1 MKTLP
6 ALLVL
11 ASLLA
16 ALPAT
21 AAPPAP
27 PEAPDAIEPECAQ
40 IYRRTDVE
48 NVAFVMTSSCSAA
61 VYWCATPG
69 APTNTCKRLASTPG
83 SVVVPEP
90 TGDCIPLGAATVCY
104 SLHWPGCNLSVH
116 AAGQDVCLYRTGPV
130 VQSSAAADQCVTV
143 YDFPDMGW
151 RVCAD
156 VWAEDCA
163 LYEYRATFLGTER
176 NCIGPAVP
184 GATCGPYLGPVQ
196 PCVNPRD
203 ADCLGYVNQNALPM
217 VNPVCLVDA
226 SLSAG
231 AASPPPCYDIYRRTD
246 VHTFTLVQRNSCSAE
261 AYTCPTPGAPLDQ
274 CQPLVSQAAAVAGAP
289 EPQCLQYYR
298 ETEVGPYRHVQ
309 RNSCESEHYLCDE
322 EAVPYLLMG
331 IHRPRRSRAGLVA
344 AGLPPRRARRTAVAL
359 LRRPRQHG
367 LHGVRG
373 AHHRR
378 EQ

>member
-1 MKTLP
+1 
-6 ALLVL
+6 
-11 ASLLA
+11 
-16 ALPAT
+16 
-21 AAPPAP
+21 
-27 PEAPDAIEPECAQ
+27 
-40 IYRRTDVE
+40 
-48 NVAFVMTSSCSAA
+48 
-61 VYWCATPG
+61 
-69 APTNTCKRLASTPG
+69 
-83 SVVVPEP
+83 
-90 TGDCIPLGAATVCY
+90 
-104 SLHWPGCNLSVH
+104 VH

-322 EAVPYLLMG
+322 EAVPYLLSKPTLDDLVVCTWESTG
-331 IHRPRRSRAGLVA
+331 LVGPVLASSQPVCHRAGQGELQSRSCVDPA
-344 AGLPPRRARRTAVAL
+344 STDCTVYVERTTGVSSEWWCS
-359 LRRPRQHG
+359 PSGGHG
-367 LHGVRG
+367 SWT
-373 AHHRR
+373 
-378 EQ
+378 